1 MFASLVDV
9 PAGPVQRQLSTGV
22 LRCGSAAPL
31 VVCHWTFQPRPP
43 IIHDLANGRAVNPF
57 GQTDTLS
64 REDPSL
70 PPAIPDPASTR
81 PLLFHFGLAGAAVPV
96 LVFAAGAAWLGFSGA
111 PDERGLW
118 PVLIAALGAGLL
130 LAKRAAGYSSA
141 AIRGMSQPIVMLM
154 VMAWL
159 LAGIFSVLLRESGLV
174 DALVRAGSELGLH
187 GGGFVLLAFLI
198 TVLFSTATGTSLGTI
213 LICAPLLYPAA
224 GILEA
229 RPTALIGAIL
239 AGATFG
245 DNVSPV
251 SDTTI
256 ASASSQR
263 APMGGVVRSR
273 LRYALPAA
281 LAAGVVLLLFGG
293 AEGAVSG
300 GDAVIAGGDAGGSGG
315 DPARGGGDPAS
326 RGGDPAAFPMLLAP
340 LATFFML
347 WRGKGLVESLFTG
360 VVTAV
365 VVALA
370 MGLVSLRDLLHIDAA
385 AFRAQGLIL
394 DGMEGAVGIV
404 VFTILL
410 MGIVGAVQE
419 AGILDRLVRG
429 WRRGVGTPRR
439 TELRIFGVTSVAV
452 ILTTHSVMAI
462 LAVGDLV
469 RRAGYNAGIGRFRRA
484 NLLDMT
490 VCTYP
495 FLLPFFIPTILA
507 SSATGAGEPYGVPR
521 VSALAAGLAN
531 PYSWALLGVLL
542 TVILTGLGRSGTMS
556 ISQPAESEPH
566 I

>member
-1 MFASLVDV
+1 MFSKD
-9 PAGPVQRQLSTGV
+9 LSD
-22 LRCGSAAPL
+22 
-31 VVCHWTFQPRPP
+31 PP
-43 IIHDLANGRAVNPF
+43 TP
-57 GQTDTLS
+57 
-64 REDPSL
+64 
-70 PPAIPDPASTR
+70 PDPAPAPSLT
-81 PLLFHFGLAGAAVPV
+81 FHLGIAGALLPV
-96 LVFAAGAAWLGFSGA
+96 FVFAAGAAWLGFSGA

-130 LAKRAAGYSSA
+130 LARRPADYGTAAV
-141 AIRGMSQPIVMLM
+141 RGMARPIVMLM

-174 DALVRAGSELGLH
+174 DALVWGGSELGLR

-198 TVLFSTATGTSLGTI
+198 AVLFSTVTGTSLGTI

-224 GILEA
+224 GILGA
-229 RPTALIGAIL
+229 KPAALIGAIL

-273 LRYALPAA
+273 LRYAVPAA
-281 LAAGVVLLLFGG
+281 VVAGVVLLLFGG
-293 AEGAVSG
+293 AEA
-300 GDAVIAGGDAGGSGG
+300 APEA
-315 DPARGGGDPAS
+315 
-326 RGGDPAAFPMLLAP
+326 PAALAGAPVQVGGPGGAEGSATAFAMLLAP
-340 LATFFML
+340 LATFVVL

-360 VVTAV
+360 VATAI
-365 VVALA
+365 VVALVL
-370 MGLVSLRDLLHIDAA
+370 GLVSAGDLIHIDAA
-385 AFRAQGLIL
+385 EFRAEGLIL

-419 AGILDRLVRG
+419 AGVLDRVVQG
-429 WRRGVGTPRR
+429 WKPEKDALRR
-439 TELRIFGVTSVAV
+439 TEMRIFGVTSLAV
-452 ILTTHSVMAI
+452 IVTTHSVMAI

-469 RRAGYNAGIGRFRRA
+469 RRAGRSAGIGRFRRA
-484 NLLDMT
+484 NILDMT

-507 SSATGAGEPYGVPR
+507 SSATGSGEAHGVGR
-521 VSALAAGLAN
+521 VSALEAGLAN
-531 PYSWALLGVLL
+531 PYSWTLLAIMLAA
-542 TVILTGLGRSGTMS
+542 ILTGLGRSEAEPVPQQTES
-556 ISQPAESEPH
+556 ASQR
-566 I
+566 

>member
-1 MFASLVDV
+1 M
-9 PAGPVQRQLSTGV
+9 TGQAPSPTTP
-22 LRCGSAAPL
+22 LR
-31 VVCHWTFQPRPP
+31 FR
-43 IIHDLANGRAVNPF
+43 
-57 GQTDTLS
+57 
-64 REDPSL
+64 
-70 PPAIPDPASTR
+70 
-81 PLLFHFGLAGAAVPV
+81 FGLAGASVPV

-118 PVLIAALGAGLL
+118 PVLIAALGTGLV
-130 LAKRAAGYSSA
+130 LARSASDYSAA
-141 AIRGMSQPIVMLM
+141 AIRGMSRRIVMLM

-159 LAGIFSVLLRESGLV
+159 LAGIFSVLLRQAGLV
-174 DALVRAGSELGLH
+174 DALVWAGAELGLR
-187 GGGFVLLAFLI
+187 GGGFVLLAFLVA
-198 TVLFSTATGTSLGTI
+198 VLFSTATGTSLGTI

-224 GILEA
+224 GALEA
-229 RPTALIGAIL
+229 SPMVLIGALL

-281 LAAGVVLLLFGG
+281 AAAALALLVFGSADTAAQTGPLAPGADPAAGAAGG
-293 AEGAVSG
+293 ALA
-300 GDAVIAGGDAGGSGG
+300 
-315 DPARGGGDPAS
+315 
-326 RGGDPAAFPMLLAP
+326 GDPAAFPMLLAP
-340 LATFFML
+340 LAAFVML
-347 WRGKGLVESLFTG
+347 FRGKDLVESLFTG
-360 VVTAV
+360 VAAAV

-370 MGLVSLRDLLHIDAA
+370 TGLVSAADLIHIDAA

-410 MGIVGAVQE
+410 MGIVGAAQE
-419 AGILDRLVRG
+419 AGIMDRLAQDGTEAVAGRTG
-429 WRRGVGTPRR
+429 SPATRRRA
-439 TELRIFGVTSVAV
+439 ELRIFGVTSVAV
-452 ILTTHSVMAI
+452 VLTTHSVMAI

-469 RRAGYNAGIGRFRRA
+469 RRTGRAAGIGRFRRA

-507 SSATGAGEPYGVPR
+507 SSATAAGESYGVPR
-521 VSALAAGLAN
+521 VSALDAGLAN
-531 PYSWALLGVLL
+531 AYSWALLAVLL
-542 TVILTGLGRSGTMS
+542 IAILTGFGRSEADATRDPDR
-556 ISQPAESEPH
+556 QPQRTESPPPP
-566 I
+566 

>member
-1 MFASLVDV
+1 MTSQAPS
-9 PAGPVQRQLSTGV
+9 PNTA
-22 LRCGSAAPL
+22 LRFRL
-31 VVCHWTFQPRPP
+31 
-43 IIHDLANGRAVNPF
+43 
-57 GQTDTLS
+57 
-64 REDPSL
+64 
-70 PPAIPDPASTR
+70 
-81 PLLFHFGLAGAAVPV
+81 GLAGASFPV
-96 LVFAAGAAWLGFSGA
+96 LVFAAGAAWLGLSGA

-130 LAKRAAGYSSA
+130 LARSAAAYSAA
-141 AIRGMSQPIVMLM
+141 AIRGMSRPIVMLM

-159 LAGIFSVLLRESGLV
+159 LAGIFSVLLREAGLV
-174 DALVRAGSELGLH
+174 DALVWGGAELGLR

-198 TVLFSTATGTSLGTI
+198 AVLFSTATGTSLGTI

-224 GILEA
+224 GALA
-229 RPTALIGAIL
+229 ASPAALIGAIL

-256 ASASSQR
+256 ASASSQQ

-281 LAAGVVLLLFGG
+281 LAAALALVLLGG
-293 AEGAVSG
+293 ADE
-300 GDAVIAGGDAGGSGG
+300 
-315 DPARGGGDPAS
+315 AS
-326 RGGDPAAFPMLLAP
+326 RTGQVVPGADPGAGAGDVSALPADISALTGDPAALPMLLAP
-340 LATFFML
+340 LAAFIML
-347 WRGKGLVESLFTG
+347 FRGRGLVESLFTG
-360 VVTAV
+360 VAAAV

-370 MGLVSLRDLLHIDAA
+370 TGLVSVPDLIHIDTA

-394 DGMEGAVGIV
+394 DGMEGAIGIV

-410 MGIVGAVQE
+410 MGIVGAATE
-419 AGILDRLVRG
+419 AGILDRLVRNG
-429 WRRGVGTPRR
+429 AEGTEGRTNRPRTRRR

-452 ILTTHSVMAI
+452 VLTTHSVMAI

-469 RRAGYNAGIGRFRRA
+469 RRTGRAAGIGRFRRA

-507 SSATGAGEPYGVPR
+507 SSATGSGEAYGVPR
-521 VSALAAGLAN
+521 VSALGAGLAN
-531 PYSWALLGVLL
+531 AYSWALLGMLL
-542 TVILTGLGRSGTMS
+542 IAILTGFGRSEADSAQHPDRLPQRT
-556 ISQPAESEPH
+556 ESRPH
-566 I
+566 T